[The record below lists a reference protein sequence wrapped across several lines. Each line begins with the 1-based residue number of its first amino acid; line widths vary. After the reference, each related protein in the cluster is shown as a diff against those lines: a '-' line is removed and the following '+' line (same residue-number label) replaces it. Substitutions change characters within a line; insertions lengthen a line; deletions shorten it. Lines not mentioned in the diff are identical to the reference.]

1 MFVEFIIF
9 SILVVLIEYNFFR
22 KDKPVPANSATLS
35 EKNLEEDVQA
45 EKTRAFSSDNTDILK
60 TQGLWYKYNQTINFS
75 QVPFCIFD
83 QV

>member
-22 KDKPVPANSATLS
+22 KDKPVPASSATP

-60 TQGLWYKYNQTINFS
+60 AQGLWYKYNQTINFS
-75 QVPFCIFD
+75 RVPFCIFD

>member
-22 KDKPVPANSATLS
+22 KEKPVLVTSTLS
-35 EKNLEEDVQA
+35 EKTLEEDVQA

-60 TQGLWYKYNQTINFS
+60 AQGLWYK
-75 QVPFCIFD
+75 
-83 QV
+83 